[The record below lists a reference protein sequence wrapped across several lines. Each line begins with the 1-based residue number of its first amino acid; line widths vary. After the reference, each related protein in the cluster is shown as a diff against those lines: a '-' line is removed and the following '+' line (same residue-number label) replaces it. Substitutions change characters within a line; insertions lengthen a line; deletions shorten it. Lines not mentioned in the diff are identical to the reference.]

1 MTRSRRLG
9 AATVRDC
16 PRGWERS
23 VRNRTAATISLSPLA
38 RLGAAV
44 PARPRMCDSGCLL
57 QQRGEWVMPPDGIPT
72 IEDIRKRVIS
82 ELVDADVRFARRRHL
97 SRRRRVV
104 RSLRRQAS
112 RVIG

>member
-1 MTRSRRLG
+1 
-9 AATVRDC
+9 
-16 PRGWERS
+16 
-23 VRNRTAATISLSPLA
+23 
-38 RLGAAV
+38 
-44 PARPRMCDSGCLL
+44 
-57 QQRGEWVMPPDGIPT
+57 MPPDGIPT